1 MTYRRLL
8 TNAVAQATLNDGVV
22 PSDILA
28 EAAAMGVVTDTLER
42 DVERVLAQ
50 SQS

>member
-8 TNAVAQATLNDGVV
+8 TNAVAQAALNDGVV
-22 PSDILA
+22 PADILA
-28 EAAAMGVVTDTLER
+28 EADALGVVTSTLER